1 MPLRVL
7 LVDDDE
13 RFRALARRTL
23 MADGVDVVAE
33 VEHGAAVV
41 SAVAAW
47 RPEVVLLDIGLPDID
62 GLGVAR
68 QLSADGVRSV
78 VILISSR
85 DVEYG
90 RRVAAGLAAGYVPK
104 DELSLSA
111 ILEVI
116 GPAGSRSQ
124 SGHLR
129 RAPSARCPDLS

>member
-62 GLGVAR
+62 GLEVAR
-68 QLSADGVRSV
+68 QLGADGDGSV

-116 GPAGSRSQ
+116 GPAR
-124 SGHLR
+124 L
-129 RAPSARCPDLS
+129 